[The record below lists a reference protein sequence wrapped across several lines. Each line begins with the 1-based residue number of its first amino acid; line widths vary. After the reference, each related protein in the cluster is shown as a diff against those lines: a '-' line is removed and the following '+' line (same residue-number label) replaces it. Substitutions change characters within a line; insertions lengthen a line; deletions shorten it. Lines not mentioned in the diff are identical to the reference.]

1 MTTTE
6 SPTERQVAPA
16 ATDNRL
22 TYDDDLFLR
31 SRRVLGIGV
40 VNQSVWRFDRPIDAD
55 RLQRL
60 RTTLADGPLG
70 RTVRRSA
77 VPCSRDRWVAA
88 PDARSVHVERRA
100 LSPSDVLGWADER
113 AAVDLD
119 PESAPAW
126 ELSAASTT
134 DGGGVLSLLTSH
146 VVSDGGA
153 HVAAVTAA
161 AGGVDI
167 GRLPVDRPRATVRD
181 DVGDGLRQL
190 GGVVRGGA
198 AAMRLARDRVE
209 VGDAQTSAQT
219 PRRPDRDGDDRPY
232 RPATVVVDC
241 DADQWE
247 QSARRHGGT
256 ANTLLVAV
264 IVEVLLASGRV
275 EPGRPVRV
283 ALPVSLRGA
292 RDLRSNATSGVSV
305 DVDTCVVDGIGRA
318 PDLAAVRSACRREFS
333 ALADGTRRD
342 TLTPLKPL
350 LQMLPDRLVARLAST
365 MTAPLCLCSNL
376 GDLPAEFA
384 APLGVPAT
392 SVLMRSVTQDVTP
405 SMMRRTRGGLNAWW
419 SRHGPTVTLA
429 VLGVDPDHFGSR
441 DELARLVQ
449 DTCRRWGIDARTW

>member
-1 MTTTE
+1 MTMI
-6 SPTERQVAPA
+6 
-16 ATDNRL
+16 DNRL

-40 VNQSVWRFDRPIDAD
+40 VNQSVWRFDRPIDAE

-60 RTTLADGPLG
+60 RAALASGPLG
-70 RTVRRSA
+70 RSVRRSA
-77 VPCSRDRWVAA
+77 LPCARDRWVAA
-88 PDARSVHVERRA
+88 PDARPVHVERQA
-100 LSPSDVLGWADER
+100 VAAGDVLGWADER

-119 PESAPAW
+119 PESPAAW

-153 HVAAVTAA
+153 HIAAVTAA
-161 AGGVDI
+161 VTGVDI
-167 GRLPVDRPRATVRD
+167 GRLPLDGSPATRRD

-190 GGVVRGGA
+190 GRALRGGVA
-198 AAMRLARDRVE
+198 ATRVSSHRDE
-209 VGDAQTSAQT
+209 VGDAQTSVQT

-247 QSARRHGGT
+247 QAARRHGGS

-264 IVEVLLASGRV
+264 AVEVLLASGRA

-283 ALPVSLRGA
+283 SLPVSLRGD

-305 DVDTCVVDGIGRA
+305 DVDTCVVDGVGRA

-333 ALADGTRRD
+333 ALAEGTRRD

-350 LQMLPDRLVARLAST
+350 LQMLPDRVIARLAST
-365 MTAPLCLCSNL
+365 MAAPLCLCSNL

-392 SVLMRSVTQDVTP
+392 SVLMRSVTQGVTP

-429 VLGVDPDHFGSR
+429 VLGVDPDHFGSQ

-449 DTCRRWGIDARTW
+449 QACRRWGIDTRRW